1 MPVFEK
7 KYIYCLWDDTLASKE
22 AFFAEDVMNLRLNV
36 EHNDNDYRD
45 VLRFS
50 GDEMQ
55 PFKSKKACM
64 TNWKFAYYDPLYEWR
79 LAAEQGETVQ
89 ILFKDT
95 WQDVL
100 PDHDWIKHENETY
113 RIKPKEKLATNRQLA
128 EWLARGMGEI
138 CFYKDAVLCDMKL
151 SYYNYEEDDEPATEV
166 LVRTWED
173 VDWSEPTLKYLG
185 FKGYDII

>member
-7 KYIYCLWDDTLASKE
+7 KYIYCLWDDMLAGKE
-22 AFFAEDVMNLRLNV
+22 VFFDDDVVNLHDIVKYNV
-36 EHNDNDYRD
+36 LDYKD
-45 VLRFS
+45 VIKFS
-50 GDEMQ
+50 GYEKE
-55 PFKSKKACM
+55 PFKSAKFCN

-79 LAAEQGETVQ
+79 FAAEQGETVQ
-89 ILFKDT
+89 ILCKDT

-100 PDHDWIKHENETY
+100 PDHNWSNHENETY

-138 CFYKDAVLCDMKL
+138 CFYKDEILSNIKL
-151 SYYNYEEDDEPATEV
+151 SYYNYENDDEPATEV

>member
-7 KYIYCLWDDTLASKE
+7 KYIHCLWDDMLAGKE
-22 AFFAEDVMNLRLNV
+22 VFFADDVVNLHDIVKYNV
-36 EHNDNDYRD
+36 LDYKD
-45 VLRFS
+45 VIKFS
-50 GDEMQ
+50 GYEEE
-55 PFKSKKACM
+55 PFKSAKFCN
-64 TNWKFAYYDPLYEWR
+64 TNWKFAYYDPNYEWR

-100 PDHDWIKHENETY
+100 PDHNWSEHENETY

-138 CFYKDAVLCDMKL
+138 CFYKDALLCDMKL
-151 SYYNYEEDDEPATEV
+151 SYYNYENDDELATEV
-166 LVRTWED
+166 LVRTWQD

>member
-7 KYIYCLWDDTLASKE
+7 KYIYCLWDDMLAGKE
-22 AFFAEDVMNLRLNV
+22 VFFADDVVNLHDIVKYNV
-36 EHNDNDYRD
+36 LDYKD
-45 VLRFS
+45 VIKFS
-50 GDEMQ
+50 GYEKE
-55 PFKSKKACM
+55 PFKSAKFCN

-79 LAAEQGETVQ
+79 FAAEQGETVQ
-89 ILFKDT
+89 ILCKDT
-95 WQDVL
+95 WQDIL
-100 PDHDWIKHENETY
+100 PDHNWSNHENETY

-138 CFYKDAVLCDMKL
+138 RFYKDEILSNIKL
-151 SYYNYEEDDEPATEV
+151 SYYNYENDDEPATEV

>member
-7 KYIYCLWDDTLASKE
+7 KYIYCLWDDMLAGKE
-22 AFFAEDVMNLRLNV
+22 VFFADDVVNLHDIVKYNV
-36 EHNDNDYRD
+36 LDYKD
-45 VLRFS
+45 VIKFS
-50 GDEMQ
+50 GYEKE
-55 PFKSKKACM
+55 PFKSAKFCN

-79 LAAEQGETVQ
+79 FAAEQGETVQ
-89 ILFKDT
+89 ILCKDT

-100 PDHDWIKHENETY
+100 PDHNWSNHENETY

-138 CFYKDAVLCDMKL
+138 CFYKDEILSNIKI
-151 SYYNYEEDDEPATEV
+151 SYYNYENDDEPATEV

>member
-22 AFFAEDVMNLRLNV
+22 AFFADDVVDLHDIVKYNV
-36 EHNDNDYRD
+36 LDYKD
-45 VLRFS
+45 VIKFS
-50 GDEMQ
+50 GYEKE
-55 PFKSKKACM
+55 PFKSAKFCN
-64 TNWKFAYYDPLYEWR
+64 TNWKFAYYDPNYEWR

-100 PDHDWIKHENETY
+100 PDHNWGKHENETY

-138 CFYKDAVLCDMKL
+138 CFYKDEILSNVKL
-151 SYYNYEEDDEPATEV
+151 SYYNYENDDEPATEV

-185 FKGYDII
+185 FK

>member
-7 KYIYCLWDDTLASKE
+7 KYIHCLWDDMLAGKE
-22 AFFAEDVMNLRLNV
+22 VFFADDVVNLHDIVKYNV
-36 EHNDNDYRD
+36 LDYKD
-45 VLRFS
+45 VIKFS
-50 GDEMQ
+50 GYEKE
-55 PFKSKKACM
+55 PFKSAKFCN

-100 PDHDWIKHENETY
+100 PDHNWSEHENDTY

-138 CFYKDAVLCDMKL
+138 CFYKDALLCDMKL
-151 SYYNYEEDDEPATEV
+151 SYYNYEDDDEPATEV

>member
-1 MPVFEK
+1 MCYSLVVMK
-7 KYIYCLWDDTLASKE
+7 CNHSK
-22 AFFAEDVMNLRLNV
+22 V
-36 EHNDNDYRD
+36 
-45 VLRFS
+45 
-50 GDEMQ
+50 
-55 PFKSKKACM
+55 KKACR
-64 TNWKFAYYDPLYEWR
+64 TNWKFAYYDPNYEWR

-89 ILFKDT
+89 VLFKDT
-95 WQDVL
+95 WQNIL
-100 PDHDWIKHENETY
+100 PDHNWSKHENETY

-138 CFYKDAVLCDMKL
+138 RFYKDAVLCDMKL

>member
-7 KYIYCLWDDTLASKE
+7 KYIYCLWDDTLAGKE
-22 AFFAEDVMNLRLNV
+22 VFFADDVVNLHSIVKYNV
-36 EHNDNDYRD
+36 FDYKD
-45 VLRFS
+45 VIKFS
-50 GDEMQ
+50 GYEEE
-55 PFKSKKACM
+55 PFKSAKFCN
-64 TNWKFAYYDPLYEWR
+64 TNWKFAYYDPNYEWR

-100 PDHDWIKHENETY
+100 PDHNWSEHENETY

>member
-7 KYIYCLWDDTLASKE
+7 KYIYCLWDDSLEDKE
-22 AFFAEDVMNLRLNV
+22 AFFSDDLVNLQDIVNCTVL
-36 EHNDNDYRD
+36 EYRD

-50 GDEMQ
+50 GCENE
-55 PFKSKKACM
+55 PFRSGKFCN

-79 LAAEQGETVQ
+79 FAAEQGETVQ
-89 ILFKDT
+89 ILCKDT
-95 WQDVL
+95 WQDIL
-100 PDHDWIKHENETY
+100 PDHNWSNHENETY

-138 CFYKDAVLCDMKL
+138 CFYKDEILSNIKL
-151 SYYNYEEDDEPATEV
+151 SYYNYENDDEPATEV